1 MTNQDFP
8 SFEVY
13 NNTLR
18 LIEAVRENNLQQF
31 EELLPVSNIDLMDH
45 AVIHMAAQFNRQ
57 EMLTT
62 LLPLAH
68 NIENPQGLLWA
79 IEQNNVAVVSMLA
92 PHLEQSALGSGLK
105 LAHNND
111 AIDAIAPHIY
121 EVKEHLAEDLCAKD
135 NSYIF
140 EVLQEKMSDRFIEKA
155 VLMSLKNNNLTALKT
170 LMDLS
175 GEMFAY
181 YNGNDYKNLVA
192 QAIGSSVEGMNIV
205 LPYCDKN
212 MYYKA
217 LRRSLSFDKNEHT
230 KVLMDIH
237 TYSNE
242 EILDLFAVCTQH
254 NDLQFAYHVLQHYPI
269 IHSKKSQLLACAVR
283 ANDSILFNTL
293 FQDVDLNN
301 SDDVYACHKAA
312 WSASSRGYWQYLST
326 LSEKIDLNVSL
337 ETMYTDTNK
346 FNKFKEEQFQTLR
359 DFLAQ
364 QQNEKIEAEIGS
376 VGSVVRRKM

>member
-121 EVKEHLAEDLCAKD
+121 EVKEYLAEDLCAKD

-175 GEMFAY
+175 GELFVQK
-181 YNGNDYKNLVA
+181 YNQNNRENLVA
-192 QAIGSSVEGMNIV
+192 QAVGASVEGMNVI

-217 LRRSLSFDKNEHT
+217 LRRSVSFDKNEHT
-230 KVLMDIH
+230 KILVENH

-242 EILDLFAVCTQH
+242 EILDLFNVCAVR
-254 NDLQFAYHVLQHYPI
+254 NDTQFAYYILKHYPI
-269 IHSKKSQLLACAVR
+269 VHPIKSKILGCAVR
-283 ANDSILFNTL
+283 NNDQILFDTL
-293 FQDVDLNN
+293 FQDADFNN
-301 SDDVYACHKAA
+301 SDDVNACHQAA
-312 WSASSRGYWQYLST
+312 WWASKRGYRQYLST

-337 ETMYTDTNK
+337 ETMYNETAY
-346 FNKFKEEQFQTLR
+346 KFKEEHFDTLR

-364 QQNEKIEAEIGS
+364 QQKQKIVAQIDDVGS
-376 VGSVVRRKM
+376 VGRRKM